1 MGIDGLSFIEHHP
14 IQVKQSE
21 SIGRNVVDNFET
33 ALRRYYKHKIK
44 DMKGYIV
51 AFSFGKGARE
61 EVARVKKEGID
72 ITLITVQD
80 ILDKK
85 FSVLPSSE
93 SSGPVKKERK
103 RKSGSTVIQ
112 PHLFKKREYNQI

>member
-1 MGIDGLSFIEHHP
+1 LVAYNE
-14 IQVKQSE
+14 
-21 SIGRNVVDNFET
+21 
-33 ALRRYYKHKIK
+33 ALRL
-44 DMKGYIV
+44 YIV

-85 FSVLPSSE
+85 FSVLVSAETNVTS
-93 SSGPVKKERK
+93 KKAGRRK
-103 RKSGSTVIQ
+103 PGTTVSQ
-112 PHLFKKREYNQI
+112 RHLFGK